1 MEGFLNIL
9 FLLVLWF
16 HAPTIFE
23 IFLIFFDIQLWQLV
37 RQLIGIFFVLDIKYH
52 ATLWRIKPILK
63 S

>member
-23 IFLIFFDIQLWQLV
+23 IFLIFFDMQLWQLV

-52 ATLWRIKPILK
+52 ATLW
-63 S
+63 